1 MPRLL
6 KLGIYGADYLDKFY
20 DGRPELAEAPYAVQ
34 HRALI
39 EDRAASS
46 DFWTAALRPLGY
58 ETADIIANA
67 WPLQSRWAM
76 ENWGDRGPDGDP
88 FAIAAA
94 QVRAFAPD
102 ILLVAD
108 YSTFSPAF
116 LRALRADCPSI
127 NRIVGWCGAPYGDLN
142 VIREWDLALSCVPE
156 IVAEFRAAGI
166 EAHHVDHA
174 FDPRILG
181 QLAASAGAPE
191 FSFVGSIVKRSGFH
205 EERERLLARLLAET
219 PLRIWSNGARRPGMR
234 GASDALRSLARRALR
249 PGGPAPLDAL
259 IARRARPPLYGL
271 AMFQKLRD
279 SAVTLN
285 THIDISAKSASNMR
299 LFEATGVGACLLTDR
314 KGNLASLFEPDSEVV
329 TYGSAEEAVEKYR
342 YLADHPSER
351 AAIAAAGQRRT
362 LRDHGFD
369 RRAERIDDILRASLR
384 AG

>member
-6 KLGIYGADYLDKFY
+6 KLGIYGPGYLDSFY
-20 DGRPELAEAPYAVQ
+20 DRRPELAEAPYSVQ
-34 HRALI
+34 HEALI
-39 EDRAASS
+39 EDRVASS

-67 WPLQSRWAM
+67 SPLQRRWAK
-76 ENWGDRGPDGDP
+76 ENRSDAGRSGDP
-88 FAIAAA
+88 FEIAAA

-116 LRALRADCPSI
+116 LRALRDDCPSI
-127 NRIVGWCGAPYGDLN
+127 KRIVGWCGAPYGDLS

-156 IVAEFRAAGI
+156 IVAEFRAGGI

-181 QLAASAGAPE
+181 QLDGSAGSPA
-191 FSFVGSIVKRSGFH
+191 FSFVGSIVKRAGFH

-219 PLRIWSNGARRPGMR
+219 PLEIWSNGARRPGMR
-234 GASDALRSLARRALR
+234 GAADTMRSLARRVLR
-249 PGGPAPLDAL
+249 PRSPSPLHAL

-314 KGNLASLFEPDSEVV
+314 KDNLAQLFEPDSEVV
-329 TYGSAEEAVEKYR
+329 AYGSADEAVEKYN
-342 YLADHPSER
+342 YLADNPRER
-351 AAIAAAGQRRT
+351 EAIAAAGQRRT

-369 RRAERIDDILRASLR
+369 RRAARIDDILRASLR

>member
-6 KLGIYGADYLDKFY
+6 KLGIYGPDYLDRFY
-20 DGRPELAEAPYAVQ
+20 DLRPGLAEAPYAVQ
-34 HRALI
+34 HEALI
-39 EDRAASS
+39 DDRSASS

-67 WPLQSRWAM
+67 WPLQRSWAM
-76 ENWGDRGPDGDP
+76 ENRADSGPADDP

-94 QVRAFAPD
+94 QVRAFEPD

-116 LRALRADCPSI
+116 LRALRDGCPSVR
-127 NRIVGWCGAPYGDLN
+127 RIVGWCGAPYGDLA
-142 VIREWDLALSCVPE
+142 VMREWDLALSCVPE
-156 IVAEFRAAGI
+156 IVVEFRAAGI

-181 QLAASAGAPE
+181 QLSGSAGSPA
-191 FSFVGSIVKRSGFH
+191 FSFVGSIVKRAGFH

-219 PLRIWSNGARRPGMR
+219 PLEIWSNGARRAGVR
-234 GASDALRSLARRALR
+234 GVGDQVRNLARRVLKPR
-249 PGGPAPLDAL
+249 SPAPLHAL
-259 IARRARPPLYGL
+259 IAGHTQAPLYGL

-314 KGNLASLFEPDSEVV
+314 KDNLSKLFEPDTEVV
-329 TYGSAEEAVEKYR
+329 TYGSADEAVEKYN
-342 YLADHPSER
+342 YLADNPRER
-351 AAIAAAGQRRT
+351 ASIAAAGQRRT
-362 LRDHGFD
+362 LADHGFD
-369 RRAERIDDILRASLR
+369 RRAARIDEILRASLR

>member
-6 KLGIYGADYLDKFY
+6 KLGIYGPDYLDRFY
-20 DGRPELAEAPYAVQ
+20 DRRPELAKAPYPVQ
-34 HRALI
+34 HDALI
-39 EDRAASS
+39 DDRAASS

-67 WPLQSRWAM
+67 GPAQLRWAM
-76 ENWGDRGPDGDP
+76 ENRAGSGPDDDL

-94 QVRAFAPD
+94 QIRAFAPD

-108 YSTFSPAF
+108 YSTFSPPF
-116 LRALRADCPSI
+116 LRALREDCPSI
-127 NRIVGWCGAPYGDLN
+127 KRIVGWCGAPYADLA
-142 VIREWDLALSCVPE
+142 VMREWDLALSCVPE
-156 IVAEFRAAGI
+156 IVAEFRTAGI

-181 QLAASAGAPE
+181 QLSGSAGSPA
-191 FSFVGSIVKRSGFH
+191 FSFVGSIVKREGFH
-205 EERERLLARLLAET
+205 EEREKLLARLLAET
-219 PLRIWSNGARRPGMR
+219 PLEIWSSGGRRAGVR
-234 GASDALRSLARRALR
+234 GVGDRVRNLARRALR
-249 PGGPAPLDAL
+249 PRGPAPLHSL
-259 IARRARPPLYGL
+259 IARRAKSPLYGL

-314 KGNLASLFEPDSEVV
+314 KDNLSKLFEPDCEVV
-329 TYGSAEEAVEKYR
+329 TYGSADEAVEKYN
-342 YLADHPSER
+342 YLAANPRER
-351 AAIAAAGQRRT
+351 ESIAAAGQRRT
-362 LRDHGFD
+362 LADHGFD
-369 RRAERIDDILRASLR
+369 RRAARIDEILRASLR